1 MFSLIC
7 IWLTE
12 LLSERG
18 KCLQCNPEWWST
30 TYKKSTRILK
40 KHHEHRA
47 VLAYVAPSLKWSL
60 NHPTKQSHCSIY
72 TVFFFLILSKISGWE
87 NFSFISWHSKQ
98 KLLWEKEVCPKQQ
111 GQSDGS
117 TEAAPRGAGWRQ
129 HSRAGAQGPVPGAAP
144 GQGQGLVLLS
154 SQVSDPPCLQRAFPG
169 EVSMISSF
177 QTFLSYK
184 KNHTLNQAEEFLSP
198 HPTEGPIYWA
208 PKIIFSPPLAR
219 YIFYKTVAKIA
230 IRVLKHMGAPPSFT
244 VFLLSRKSIYEMKET
259 EYMSQITM
267 QLETLIKYL
276 FN

>member
-1 MFSLIC
+1 MSTEPCLHMWLPLWNEVWLIQQNRAIVLFTLYFFSSYFQKFQAEK
-7 IWLTE
+7 TF
-12 LLSERG
+12 LSFPDILNKNYFG
-18 KCLQCNPEWWST
+18 K
-30 TYKKSTRILK
+30 KKS
-40 KHHEHRA
+40 
-47 VLAYVAPSLKWSL
+47 VLSNKD
-60 NHPTKQSHCSIY
+60 
-72 TVFFFLILSKISGWE
+72 
-87 NFSFISWHSKQ
+87 
-98 KLLWEKEVCPKQQ
+98 
-111 GQSDGS
+111 SDGS